1 MKKLINEEFKRMR
14 VLAGVLNEE
23 FTQVPPLRIWSK
35 KNSEGNETY
44 YITNPVGGLGTNK
57 EVSFSKPEIEALH
70 RLIEEWFK
78 SQQSGFN
85 RSEGVNTPDKNSTQA
100 TVKIEKLKDFDVAIS
115 RQEGSQIKGYGE
127 EDGGICIIKV
137 ANMYQ
142 LKDDKNLKEATPTEE
157 SIDIEKSVNEALKKF
172 RNKK

>member
-1 MKKLINEEFKRMR
+1 MKKLINEEFKRMW

-57 EVSFSKPEIEALH
+57 EVGFSKPEIEALH

-85 RSEGVNTPDKNSTQA
+85 RSEGVNTPDENSTQA
-100 TVKIEKLKDFDVAIS
+100 TV
-115 RQEGSQIKGYGE
+115 
-127 EDGGICIIKV
+127 
-137 ANMYQ
+137 
-142 LKDDKNLKEATPTEE
+142 
-157 SIDIEKSVNEALKKF
+157 
-172 RNKK
+172 